1 MLAEQPMPRASVGA
15 KRGGTLQQHR
25 AARGCRCRASAPLFS
40 GLFLT
45 PQGLFSNRPKTQRP
59 PAPIADEK
67 RNRMANE
74 GEAAT
79 ERWHQSIP

>member
-1 MLAEQPMPRASVGA
+1 VLVQNV
-15 KRGGTLQQHR
+15 
-25 AARGCRCRASAPLFS
+25 AARFS
-40 GLFLT
+40 SIARRVVVDVERPRPCFPGFFLRR
-45 PQGLFSNRPKTQRP
+45 QGLFSNRPKTQRP

>member
-1 MLAEQPMPRASVGA
+1 MPRASVGA
-15 KRGGTLQQHR
+15 NGGTLQQHR
-25 AARGCRCRASAPLFS
+25 AARVVDVERPRPCFPGF
-40 GLFLT
+40 FLRR
-45 PQGLFSNRPKTQRP
+45 QGLFSNRPKTQRP

-79 ERWHQSIP
+79 VRWHQSIP